1 MSGTIAVI
9 LAAAFC
15 GVVGFFLV
23 LPAGRHEP
31 VGWKRYFAG
40 LLLLAVA
47 LGLFI
52 ARMTSIGSWLAD
64 SLFYVLAGVTL
75 VSGGATVTMR
85 KPVYAA
91 LWFGVTL
98 LGTAGLFL
106 FQGAQFLAVATIVVY
121 AGAILVTYLFVLI
134 LAQPEGR
141 AGYDRTSNEP
151 FLAAVVGMILIALL
165 TITVDGGLQ
174 RIAEKTESSKQG
186 PVERLGFKRDP
197 ELKREILTDRH
208 VARLGTELFAK
219 HLVEVEVAGV
229 LLFVA
234 LVGATAVSRD
244 AFVAVKRK
252 DTRPP
257 VSSPSGASEE
267 KE

>member
-1 MSGTIAVI
+1 MSETIAI
-9 LAAAFC
+9 IIAAAFS
-15 GVVGFFLV
+15 GTVGFFLI

-31 VGWKRYFAG
+31 IRRKRYLAG
-40 LLLLAVA
+40 ILLLLIA
-47 LGLFI
+47 LGLFG
-52 ARMTSIGSWLAD
+52 ARITSLGSWLAD

-75 VSGGATVTMR
+75 VSAAATVSMR

-91 LWFGVTL
+91 LWFGMTL

-141 AGYDRTSNEP
+141 ARYDRTSTEP
-151 FLAAVVGMILIALL
+151 LLAAVVGMVLITLL
-165 TITVDGGLQ
+165 TITIDGVVQ
-174 RIAEKTESSKQG
+174 HITKEAAAKKAASA
-186 PVERLGFKRDP
+186 ERLGFKRDP
-197 ELKREILTDRH
+197 ELKKGILADQH
-208 VARLGTELFAK
+208 VARLGTELFAR
-219 HLVEVEVAGV
+219 HLVAVEVAGV

-244 AFVAVKRK
+244 AFIPWKK
-252 DTRPP
+252 KGTPP
-257 VSSPSGASEE
+257 TTQPAGEE
-267 KE
+267 T